1 MLPLRR
7 HPLTAAQILAWA
19 DAHRRRTG
27 SWPMSRSGPVEDA
40 PGETWWN
47 INESLL
53 RGHRGL
59 PGGDTLPRLLAR
71 ERGHRNRRG
80 QPPLRITQILTW
92 ADAHRGRNGRWPGAD
107 AGSVCGVPGLTW
119 STINQALY
127 QGFRGL
133 PGGDS
138 LAQLLARRR
147 GRPSYRKKPRLS
159 IGQVL
164 AWARAY
170 RARRGHWPTAASGRV
185 AESPDTTWMAVNAAL
200 RQGGRGLSGGTS
212 LARLLGEQTRA
223 RRGRAG

>member
-164 AWARAY
+164 AWARVY

-200 RQGGRGLSGGTS
+200 SQGGRGLPGGTS
-212 LARLLGEQTRA
+212 LSRLFGEQTRA